1 MKEDGELGVSDDKE
15 SIFSTLNL
23 SLKSRILK
31 GMKEEKN
38 GPQKQGHV
46 IFIFEDT
53 FVRIYKDSSWFM
65 KTISVYRPAPL
76 LIKVRLDFFTTYL
89 LTYI

>member
-1 MKEDGELGVSDDKE
+1 MVNWGYQ
-15 SIFSTLNL
+15 IFSTLNL

-46 IFIFEDT
+46 IFIF
-53 FVRIYKDSSWFM
+53 
-65 KTISVYRPAPL
+65 
-76 LIKVRLDFFTTYL
+76 
-89 LTYI
+89 